1 MPASYHTPGRAY
13 PRERARE
20 SYQPH
25 QVRRRRPGEAP
36 RAAGAAPPA
45 APHIAL
51 RGAGRS
57 PHVITAQLVET
68 RRRWADEWA
77 EQTFLHATSVRWT
90 ASPEMPTAALIW
102 DYGLISRG
110 REAAQHVEKLAL
122 DGHYVRITFTLRS
135 HPDDEVGTLIWHGVL
150 QAVDDDQAGEFRS
163 EGATIAVGQQAYA
176 AYGLERLLDQHRI
189 ITGVVY
195 DYPNRQLVSVGRGLV
210 FNRDG
215 RPNRED
221 DAEGKP
227 QFTNHPRDAQHWTF
241 KQIGQHLLAN
251 HTPRSAAG
259 IASPT
264 FVLEDPTGILANHG
278 RPEIATDGRTT
289 LEVLAELLPREQLQ
303 SFTVAVNDD
312 GDVAVRPFTFAPES
326 IDLAPLPL
334 PIPGNTDKASLDFT
348 RDPTA
353 TARTQSHNTQT
364 ADQTVV
370 RSARRTTTATLYVA
384 DATLAKHWNTDRE
397 TEYRTGYPTTGADY
411 PGDDEIEQRGRLDAE
426 VRGRDTLE
434 DVYTLFG
441 LPLNWH
447 RQAGRGDGEA
457 ESLVT
462 ALPVEN
468 AGGEILEEPAPYFD
482 PDATLE
488 RQTRLLDQVDYSGN
502 KIDSRTVDESETTGE
517 LRAPFVVWRLPE
529 SGDDAPRYV
538 LAEHN
543 ADQELQSTD
552 RVANHKWSGTYQAT
566 DGRAFR
572 FIVQG
577 QPRHVIAQPFL
588 GNDVDDFLELGDND
602 YRRHMAA
609 TVTIRDDRHA
619 EGRYPADAD
628 IDPALERVTRDVL
641 TLGDLYRLDYVAPQ
655 TVVDIDDQGHLVRSY
670 GGYLRDDRPLLTAI
684 AKLSHTWRQSGRRT
698 LELSTHLMTAEFR
711 VGRMITRIGEPDS
724 DSGHAERL
732 DTVITEV
739 VIETPVGSPDST
751 EPPRQTIRTQSAELD
766 VLRIA
771 QAARPQ

>member
-1 MPASYHTPGRAY
+1 MSPTYHIPGRAY
-13 PRERARE
+13 PRERLRE
-20 SYQPH
+20 PYQPH
-25 QVRRRRPGEAP
+25 QVKRRRPGEAAQ
-36 RAAGAAPPA
+36 AAGAAPPA
-45 APHIAL
+45 TPHIDL

-57 PHVITAQLVET
+57 PHAITAQIVET
-68 RRRWADEWA
+68 RQRWADDWT
-77 EQTFLHATSVRWT
+77 EQPYLHATSVRWA

-110 REAAQHVEKLAL
+110 REEAQHVEKLEL
-122 DGHYVRITFTLRS
+122 DGYYVRVTFTLQS
-135 HPDDEVGTLIWHGVL
+135 HPDDEVGTLVWHGVL

-163 EGATIAVGQQAYA
+163 GDATIAVGQQAYA
-176 AYGLERLLDQHRI
+176 AYGLERLLDQNRI

-195 DYPNRQLVSVGRGLV
+195 DYPNRELVTVGRGLT
-210 FNRDG
+210 FNRAG

-221 DAEGKP
+221 DGDGKP
-227 QFTNHPRDAQHWTF
+227 QFTNHPTDAEHWTF
-241 KQIGQHLLAN
+241 KQIGEHLLNN
-251 HTPRSAAG
+251 HTPRNAAG
-259 IASPT
+259 TASPT
-264 FVLEDPTGILANHG
+264 FLLDDPTGILANHG
-278 RPEIATDGRTT
+278 QPEIATDGRTT
-289 LEVLAELLPREQLQ
+289 LEVLAELLPRDQLQ
-303 SFTVAVNDD
+303 SFALAVNDD
-312 GDVAVRPFTFAPES
+312 GDVALRPFTFAPES

-334 PIPGNTDKASLDFT
+334 PIPGNTDKATLDFT
-348 RDPTA
+348 QDPTA
-353 TARTQSHNTQT
+353 SARTQSHNTQT

-384 DATLAKHWNTDRE
+384 DVNLAKLWNPDRE
-397 TEYRTGYPTTGADY
+397 TEYETGYPDTGADY
-411 PGDDEIEQRGRLDAE
+411 PGDDETEVRARLDAE
-426 VRGRDTLE
+426 IRGRDTLE
-434 DVYTLFG
+434 DVFTLFG
-441 LPLNWH
+441 LSKNWH
-447 RQAGRGDGEA
+447 RKSGRGDGEEA
-457 ESLVT
+457 SLVT
-462 ALPVEN
+462 ALPIEN
-468 AGGEILEEPAPYFD
+468 AVGEIEETPAPHFD

-488 RQTRLLDQVDYSGN
+488 RQTRLLEQVDYAGN

-517 LRAPFVVWRLPE
+517 LRAPFIVWQLPE
-529 SGDDAPRYV
+529 TGDDAPRYV

-577 QPRHVIAQPFL
+577 QQRHVIAQPFG

-628 IDPALERVTRDVL
+628 LDPQLERVTRDVL
-641 TLGDLYRLDYVAPQ
+641 NLGDLYRLDYVAPQ
-655 TVVDIDDQGHLVRSY
+655 TVVDIDDEGHLVRSD
-670 GGYLRDDRPLLTAI
+670 GGFLRDDRPLLTAI

-698 LELSTHLMTAEFR
+698 LELSTNLMTAEFI
-711 VGRMITRIGEPDS
+711 VGRMITRIGDPDS
-724 DSGHAERL
+724 DSGHAETIG
-732 DTVITEV
+732 TVITEV
-739 VIETPVGSPDST
+739 VIDTPVGSPDST